1 VAAVHDLHIFPQ
13 LGPSCRIVKALGSFQ
28 SIPEIDPTLA
38 CWPLYEFEESG
49 LTAAATHRLLS
60 SWIYIPN
67 SFGTA

>member
-1 VAAVHDLHIFPQ
+1 VAAVRDLHIFPQ

-49 LTAAATHRLLS
+49 LTAARLR
-60 SWIYIPN
+60 I
-67 SFGTA
+67 AC